1 MASSRAM
8 SLATRCTSCGTIF
21 KVVQDQLKVSEGWV
35 RCGRC
40 NEVFNALDGLFD
52 LERDPPPQRPASAP
66 PRAPL
71 PEQAGTH
78 TGAAQAA
85 TTRSTPSETDRA
97 SAPTQPM
104 ALDSLPATPTPPSST
119 RQAPVPAGMDDVP
132 ATNEDDALD
141 SRWLLRSS
149 SDGRS
154 ASERR
159 SKQARKSDF
168 TDARFP
174 KDIELDLD
182 EDSDYPLDPEPAE
195 APSLKPRPMPEI
207 KGASKDSKG
216 RSKKKPGSSKNK
228 RQTEG
233 TPSFVRKADRQ
244 AQWRHPAVRATLSGV
259 ALALLGLLVA
269 QGGIAFRDMLSA
281 HYPQARPYVAQLC
294 EFAGCDIAPWHH
306 IEDLAVDSVTLTR
319 SGRATPGDNRPDD
332 TADAAYKLNVVLHNR
347 ANVAIATPHVE
358 LSLTDS
364 SGNLVSKRVLTPA
377 EFGTPPR
384 ELPPGSNTSLQTRLA
399 STGGRIAGYT
409 VELFYP

>member
-1 MASSRAM
+1 MASSPAM

-66 PRAPL
+66 PRAPA
-71 PEQAGTH
+71 PADQAP
-78 TGAAQAA
+78 QPP
-85 TTRSTPSETDRA
+85 RPPISTPDRANAPTEPMPLDGPGAPRQA
-97 SAPTQPM
+97 SAPLKNP
-104 ALDSLPATPTPPSST
+104 
-119 RQAPVPAGMDDVP
+119 QAPSNLGEVP

-159 SKQARKSDF
+159 SKRAKKSDF
-168 TDARFP
+168 ADARFP
-174 KDIELDLD
+174 KDVELDLD
-182 EDSDYPLDPEPAE
+182 DDSDFMEPEPA
-195 APSLKPRPMPEI
+195 APQNLKPRPMPEI
-207 KGASKDSKG
+207 KGKSGKSGKSSG
-216 RSKKKPGSSKNK
+216 KKKPGSSKSK
-228 RQTEG
+228 GDGSAG
-233 TPSFVRKADRQ
+233 TPSFVRRADRQ
-244 AQWRHPAVRATLSGV
+244 AQWRHPVVRATLAGV
-259 ALALLGLLVA
+259 ALALLGMLGVQA
-269 QGGIAFRDMLSA
+269 GVAFRDEISA
-281 HYPQARPYVAQLC
+281 QYPQARPWVAELC
-294 EFAGCDIAPWHH
+294 NYAGCEIAPWRH

-319 SGRATPGDNRPDD
+319 SGRAASPEDRTPDD
-332 TADAAYKLNVVLHNR
+332 ASDAAYKLSVVLHNR
-347 ANVAIATPHVE
+347 AAVAIATPHVE

-364 SGNLVSKRVLTPA
+364 SGSLVSRRVLSPT
-377 EFGTPPR
+377 EFGFVPK
-384 ELPPGSNTSLQTRLA
+384 ELPPGSNTNLQTRLS